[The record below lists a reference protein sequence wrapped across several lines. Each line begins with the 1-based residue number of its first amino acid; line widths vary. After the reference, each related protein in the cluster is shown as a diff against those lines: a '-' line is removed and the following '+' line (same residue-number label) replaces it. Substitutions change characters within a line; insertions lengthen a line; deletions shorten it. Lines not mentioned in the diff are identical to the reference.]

1 MLPDGRSSSL
11 NARPGPADGSF
22 PPGPFFCASW
32 GRPWHSH
39 AIPRGSRPKG
49 AMLRRSGEPS
59 RRRMAPW
66 PVRNQSSTRALAF
79 AADGVTLFAA
89 CHARFPNG
97 EYERADAYL
106 MAWDTVTGEERLRWR
121 FEPGMFVYQGL
132 ALSGDSRSVAL
143 ATIPGVYVCTL
154 PEGSDGGGGVPVGGA
169 TRPRTRRGHAQTSA
183 PRRRSCADGEETR
196 GSVPVRRR
204 RSQSSRRSA
213 SDPG

>member
-1 MLPDGRSSSL
+1 
-11 NARPGPADGSF
+11 
-22 PPGPFFCASW
+22 
-32 GRPWHSH
+32 
-39 AIPRGSRPKG
+39 
-49 AMLRRSGEPS
+49 
-59 RRRMAPW
+59 MAPW

-154 PEGSDGGGGVPVGGA
+154 PEGSDGGGRYASENAARACANVG
-169 TRPRTRRGHAQTSA
+169 PTSTIL
-183 PRRRSCADGEETR
+183 R
-196 GSVPVRRR
+196 
-204 RSQSSRRSA
+204 
-213 SDPG
+213 